1 MSHEE
6 LRRALD
12 SVHRE
17 LSQSRDLD
25 PDEVAQLR
33 TTMHE
38 IQTAL
43 GEDEE
48 NAPRFS
54 HRVNESARR
63 FEQSHPRL
71 TGMLGRI
78 ADMLQQMGI

>member
-12 SVHRE
+12 AVHRE
-17 LSQSRDLD
+17 LGQTKHLD
-25 PDEVAQLR
+25 PDEVSRLR
-33 TTMHE
+33 ETMHE

-43 GEDEE
+43 GRDEE
-48 NAPRFS
+48 NAPPLS
-54 HRVNESARR
+54 HRVNESARH
-63 FEQSHPRL
+63 FEETHPRL
-71 TGMLGRI
+71 TETLGRI